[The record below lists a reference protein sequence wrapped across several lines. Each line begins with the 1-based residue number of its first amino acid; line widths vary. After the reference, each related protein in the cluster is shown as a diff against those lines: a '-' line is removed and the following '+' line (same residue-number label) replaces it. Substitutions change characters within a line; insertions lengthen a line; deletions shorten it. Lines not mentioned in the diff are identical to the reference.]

1 MNQHQRRVADP
12 PRLPY
17 GIPTPTRTE
26 RLMKVNF
33 HSDSVSGENKVK
45 ESSFVRLF
53 QEADNEPSRPRLLRL
68 TFGPCAP

>member
-1 MNQHQRRVADP
+1 
-12 PRLPY
+12 
-17 GIPTPTRTE
+17 
-26 RLMKVNF
+26 MKVNF

-53 QEADNEPSRPRLLRL
+53 LEADNQPSRPRLLRL